1 MLNFLNTTYK
11 IKNVLFVLPS
21 LSPGGAEKVT
31 INILNHINK
40 DKFTVNLLIINN
52 IGPFKD
58 LIFDNNINIINLNK
72 KHARTSYF
80 KLVKIINT
88 IKPDIVFSTLQ
99 HVNILLLIFKRLYKS
114 KPKLIIREANTPS
127 QFMGNL
133 NLFKKKLFLFL
144 LKTQYKKADLII
156 AQCNE
161 MRDDI
166 ISTYKLNNVD
176 NVITIYN
183 PIDVKFIKN
192 KSTDFN
198 PFNHNYVNIVSIGR
212 LTYQKGFDILLKS
225 ISIVREL
232 YPNVFLTIVGDG
244 ELRNYLIRLSNDLN
258 IQNSVNFVG
267 FQNNPYPYI
276 KYSDLYVLSS
286 RWEGFPNTL
295 LEAITLNKKVVSTNC
310 KSGTFEILND
320 YENGIIVKTDDPVSL
335 AEGIISS
342 IKKEI
347 KYSEKY
353 KKYDATI
360 IVKEFEKYFLNNI
373 NCKITNLH

>member
-1 MLNFLNTTYK
+1 MSIIYK
-11 IKNVLFVLPS
+11 SNKKKDILFVLPS
-21 LSPGGAEKVT
+21 LSGGGAERVT
-31 INILNHINK
+31 TNIINFIKKNNFNINIL
-40 DKFTVNLLIINN
+40 LINN

>member
-1 MLNFLNTTYK
+1 MSIIYKNTK
-11 IKNVLFVLPS
+11 KKDILFVLPS
-21 LSPGGAEKVT
+21 LSGGGAERVT
-31 INILNHINK
+31 ANIINFIKKKNFNINIL
-40 DKFTVNLLIINN
+40 LINN
-52 IGPFKD
+52 IGPHKD

-198 PFNHNYVNIVSIGR
+198 PFNDTYVNIVSIGR

>member
-198 PFNHNYVNIVSIGR
+198 PFNDTYVNIVSIGR

>member
-1 MLNFLNTTYK
+1 MSIIYK
-11 IKNVLFVLPS
+11 SNKKKDILFVLPS
-21 LSPGGAEKVT
+21 LSGGGAERVT
-31 INILNHINK
+31 TNIINLIKKNNFNINIL
-40 DKFTVNLLIINN
+40 LINN

-156 AQCNE
+156 AQCDE

-198 PFNHNYVNIVSIGR
+198 PFNDTYVNIVSIGR

>member
-1 MLNFLNTTYK
+1 M
-11 IKNVLFVLPS
+11 
-21 LSPGGAEKVT
+21 
-31 INILNHINK
+31 
-40 DKFTVNLLIINN
+40 
-52 IGPFKD
+52 
-58 LIFDNNINIINLNK
+58 
-72 KHARTSYF
+72 
-80 KLVKIINT
+80 
-88 IKPDIVFSTLQ
+88 
-99 HVNILLLIFKRLYKS
+99 
-114 KPKLIIREANTPS
+114 
-127 QFMGNL
+127 
-133 NLFKKKLFLFL
+133 
-144 LKTQYKKADLII
+144 
-156 AQCNE
+156 
-161 MRDDI
+161 
-166 ISTYKLNNVD
+166 
-176 NVITIYN
+176 
-183 PIDVKFIKN
+183 
-192 KSTDFN
+192 
-198 PFNHNYVNIVSIGR
+198 SIGR

>member
-156 AQCNE
+156 AQCDE

-198 PFNHNYVNIVSIGR
+198 PFNDTYVNIVSIGR

>member
-360 IVKEFEKYFLNNI
+360 IVRI
-373 NCKITNLH
+373 

>member
-1 MLNFLNTTYK
+1 MSIIYK
-11 IKNVLFVLPS
+11 SNKKKDILFVLPS
-21 LSPGGAEKVT
+21 LSGGGAERVT
-31 INILNHINK
+31 TNIINFIKKNNFNINIL
-40 DKFTVNLLIINN
+40 LINN

-198 PFNHNYVNIVSIGR
+198 PFNDTYVNIVSIGR

>member
-1 MLNFLNTTYK
+1 MSIIYK
-11 IKNVLFVLPS
+11 SNKKKDILFVLPS
-21 LSPGGAEKVT
+21 LSGGGAERVT
-31 INILNHINK
+31 TNIINFIKKNNFNINIL
-40 DKFTVNLLIINN
+40 LINN

-156 AQCNE
+156 AQCDE

>member
-156 AQCNE
+156 AQCDE

-198 PFNHNYVNIVSIGR
+198 PFNDTYVNIVSIGR

-373 NCKITNLH
+373 NCKIPNLH

>member
-99 HVNILLLIFKRLYKS
+99 HVNILLLIFKRFYKS

-198 PFNHNYVNIVSIGR
+198 PFNHTYVNIVSIGR

-295 LEAITLNKKVVSTNC
+295 LEAITLKKKVVSTNC

>member
-1 MLNFLNTTYK
+1 MSIIYK
-11 IKNVLFVLPS
+11 SNKKKDILFVLPS
-21 LSPGGAEKVT
+21 LSGGGAERVT
-31 INILNHINK
+31 TNIINLIKKNNFNINIL
-40 DKFTVNLLIINN
+40 LINN
-52 IGPFKD
+52 IGPHKD

-156 AQCNE
+156 AQCDE

-198 PFNHNYVNIVSIGR
+198 PFNDTYVNIVSIGR

>member
-1 MLNFLNTTYK
+1 MLNFLNTMYK
-11 IKNVLFVLPS
+11 IKKVLFILPS
-21 LSPGGAEKVT
+21 LSSGGAEKVT
-31 INILNHINK
+31 INILNHISK

>member
-1 MLNFLNTTYK
+1 MSIIYK
-11 IKNVLFVLPS
+11 SNKKKDILFVLPS
-21 LSPGGAEKVT
+21 LSGGGAERVT
-31 INILNHINK
+31 TNIINLIKKNNFNINIL
-40 DKFTVNLLIINN
+40 LINN

-198 PFNHNYVNIVSIGR
+198 PFNDTYVNIVSIGR

>member
-1 MLNFLNTTYK
+1 MSIIYK
-11 IKNVLFVLPS
+11 SNKKKDILFVLPS
-21 LSPGGAEKVT
+21 LSGGGAERVT
-31 INILNHINK
+31 TNIINFIKKNNFNINIL
-40 DKFTVNLLIINN
+40 LINN

-156 AQCNE
+156 AQCDE

-198 PFNHNYVNIVSIGR
+198 PFNDTYVNIVSIGR